1 MKEKPGDPFDPEEES
16 ETFPTDFPP
25 ELRYTYQHLWIDTV
39 SGMGRCGITEFLTHQ
54 MFLVLSLEL
63 PEKGL
68 EVSAGDV
75 IASIWAL
82 TESMEEFTISLFS
95 PVSGVIAHVNE
106 KLQDRL
112 LRSAHLELIQEDPYG
127 EGWLF
132 VIQLSRSAE
141 NEAEELMDAPAYQQ
155 FVQSIVS

>member
-1 MKEKPGDPFDPEEES
+1 MKEKPGDSFDQEEES

-25 ELRYTYQHLWIDTV
+25 ELKYTYQHLWIDTV

-54 MFLVLSLEL
+54 IFLVLNLEL

-68 EVSAGDV
+68 KVSAGEV
-75 IASIWAL
+75 VASIWAL
-82 TESMEEFTISLFS
+82 TESVEEFTVSLFS
-95 PVSGVIAHVNE
+95 PVSGVITHVNE

-112 LRSAHLELIQEDPYG
+112 LRSAQLELVQEDPYG

-132 VIQLSRSAE
+132 VIQLSGSADKE
-141 NEAEELMDAPAYQQ
+141 VEELMDAPAYQQ
-155 FVQSIVS
+155 FVQSIIS